1 MLSFLT
7 RLAVRRSSVTV
18 LMTVA
23 ILIFGVFAAT
33 QLKQELTPSIDFP
46 VITIIT
52 TYPGAESQ
60 AVADTVSAP
69 VEQAVSGIQGLQ
81 NVQSNSTNGVSI
93 VVATFEYGTDI
104 KAAQSTISSNLQS
117 VALPAGATTPQVQSF
132 NLSTQPIVQMS
143 LSSSTRSPAELA
155 QIAREQLV
163 PAFKKVDGVFS
174 VDVSGGGTRQLVI
187 KLDPAGLA
195 ANKIAVQQVVG
206 ALQANSLTLPGGTVD
221 QQGFFIPV
229 VTTHKFQSVQD
240 ICNLVVGVAIPTAPT
255 APGTSGAPGS
265 ISGAGTSTGTS
276 TGTGASSTSTGLC
289 QPAAHLPGMIT
300 LADIATIAQSDT
312 PTDGISRT
320 NGQPSV
326 GIAVSKTQDANTV
339 TVSDA
344 VNAKLSDLKSKLP
357 DGVTV
362 TILQDQAT
370 FIKQSINELVKE
382 GLLGA
387 GFAVLVIFLFL
398 LNVRSTLVSAI
409 SIPVSLLVAFIT
421 LYAAGISL
429 NVLTLGG
436 LAIAIG
442 RVVDDAVVV
451 LENIYRHVQ
460 AGEPPRRAVI
470 TATREVSTAVTAST
484 ATTLA
489 VFAPLAFTG
498 GLVGEFFR
506 PFALAVVVAL
516 AASLFVALT
525 IIPVLAK
532 YFVRQGRRAA
542 REARAGAVH
551 EENTWLQR
559 IYTPILRW
567 ALGHRVVTLLVA
579 VALFAGSLA
588 TIPLIPTSFLS
599 EGGQKLI
606 AITVSPPPGA
616 DVQAVSDEAA
626 KVENILL
633 EDGRVKSFQTTIGSG
648 NSTQA
653 LRALFTGGAGN
664 SASIT
669 AYLKDSAD
677 LPSTASDLRAKL
689 TDAPVAGQFAIKV
702 QDSAAST
709 SQFQVT
715 LSGSDTTEL
724 AEAGKRV
731 LDVVKAEDHIANPTS
746 NASAVAPTIFVN
758 VDPAKAS
765 LYGLTTAQ
773 VGQQVRAALAAQT
786 AVRVT
791 TGDVNAGQPTDVVV
805 QVDPRGLKGAAGV
818 DLANLPILYGG
829 AGRAGVVPLGQIAK
843 IAVQPSQVLVTR
855 IGGQPSITISA
866 DILGQNTG
874 SVSADLQKKIKD
886 LSLPVGI
893 TVAYG
898 GITSQIT
905 TGFNGLLLAMVAAVV
920 LVYLLMVLTFGS
932 LVDPFILL
940 FSLPL
945 AAIGAFPAL
954 LVTGRTLSISAMIGL
969 LMLVGIVVTNAIV
982 LLDMVKQRERQ
993 GMSTRD
999 ALLAGARIRVRPILM
1014 TAVATILATLP
1025 EAIGSG
1031 NGSFIA
1037 GDLGVVVI
1045 GGLLSSTFL
1054 TLVGIP
1060 VLYSLAS
1067 GMKRRLGFKGSQ
1079 EENDDVGYDIGSAD
1093 TERMPAFDLA
1103 AGPAAIREP
1112 YGSGTH

>member
-23 ILIFGVFAAT
+23 ILIFGIFAAT

-52 TYPGAESQ
+52 NYPGAESQ

-69 VEQAVSGIQGLQ
+69 VEQAVSGVQGLQ
-81 NVQSNSTNGVSI
+81 NVQSNSTNGISI

-104 KAAQSTISSNLQS
+104 KAAQSTISSNVQS
-117 VALPAGATTPQVQSF
+117 VTLPTGATAPKVQSF
-132 NLSTQPIVQMS
+132 NLSTQPILLLS

-155 QIAREQLV
+155 QIARDQLI

-174 VDVSGGGTRQLVI
+174 VDVSGGGSHQLVI

-195 ANKIAVQQVVG
+195 AKKISVQQVTG
-206 ALQANSLTLPGGTVD
+206 ALQANSLTIPGGTVD

-240 ICNLVVGVAIPTAPT
+240 ICNLVVGVSIPTAPDT
-255 APGTSGAPGS
+255 SSAPPSS
-265 ISGAGTSTGTS
+265 TSTSS
-276 TGTGASSTSTGLC
+276 TGTGSTGSTGLC
-289 QPAAHLPGMIT
+289 QPATRQPGMIV
-300 LADIATIAQSDT
+300 LSDIATIAQSDT

-326 GIAVSKTQDANTV
+326 GIAISKTQDANTV

-344 VNAKLSDLKSKLP
+344 VNAKLTDLKSKLP
-357 DGVTV
+357 NGVTV

-460 AGEPPRRAVI
+460 AGAPPHRAVI

-532 YFVRQGRRAA
+532 YFVRQSRRAA
-542 REARAGAVH
+542 SKANAGAAH

-559 IYTPILRW
+559 AYTPILSW
-567 ALGHRVVTLLVA
+567 ALGHRALTLLVA
-579 VALFAGSLA
+579 VALFVGSLA

-633 EDGRVKSFQTTIGSG
+633 DDGRVKSFQTTIGSG
-648 NSTQA
+648 GSTQA

-677 LPSTASDLRAKL
+677 LPATASDLRTRL
-689 TDAPVAGQFAIKV
+689 TDASVAGQFAIKV
-702 QDSAAST
+702 QDSAASS

-715 LSGSDTTEL
+715 LSGSDTAQL
-724 AEAGKRV
+724 ADAGKRV
-731 LDVVKAEDHIANPTS
+731 LDVVKAEDNVANPTS

-765 LYGLTTAQ
+765 LFGLTTAQ

-786 AVRVT
+786 AVQVT
-791 TGDVNAGQPTDVVV
+791 TNDVNGGQPTDVVV
-805 QVDPRGLKGAAGV
+805 QVDPRGLKGSAGV

-829 AGRAGVVPLGQIAK
+829 AGRAGVIPLGQIAK

-866 DILGQNTG
+866 DVLGQNTG
-874 SVSADLQKKIKD
+874 SVSSDLQKKIND
-886 LSLPVGI
+886 LSLPGGI

-898 GITSQIT
+898 GITSQLT

-993 GMSTRD
+993 GMATRD

-1037 GDLGVVVI
+1037 GDLGMVVI

-1060 VLYSLAS
+1060 VLYSLVS
-1067 GMKRRLGFKGSQ
+1067 GMKRRLGFKGPQ
-1079 EENDDVGYDIGSAD
+1079 GENDDREYDIEKSD
-1093 TERMPAFDLA
+1093 TERLPAFDFA
-1103 AGPAAIREP
+1103 AGTANTSEP
-1112 YGSGTH
+1112 YGSRVH